1 MLIKR
6 QVLVK
11 SFVTEDL
18 KKDLIERFNKLIELS
33 EKRISEIVS
42 EEKKLL
48 LTAPTLEPA
57 YLQAVKNKI
66 KEQKE
71 EEERIKENLIKEREN
86 IKLLKDGEFYLHG
99 VVEGF
104 VDVKEGDDFWKKI
117 QETEIILR
125 DGKVVEIKNE

>member
-86 IKLLKDGEFYLHG
+86 IKLLKDGELYLHG

>member
-18 KKDLIERFNKLIELS
+18 KKDLIEKFNKLIELS

-71 EEERIKENLIKEREN
+71 EEERIKENLIKERDN
-86 IKLLKDGEFYLHG
+86 VKLLKDGEFYLHG

-104 VDVKEGDDFWKKI
+104 VEVNVGDDFWKKI
-117 QETEIILR
+117 QETEIILK

>member
-48 LTAPTLEPA
+48 LTAPTIEPA

-71 EEERIKENLIKEREN
+71 EEEKIKENLIKEREN

>member
-18 KKDLIERFNKLIELS
+18 KRDLIERFNKLIELS

-104 VDVKEGDDFWKKI
+104 VEIKEGDDFWKKI
-117 QETEIILR
+117 QETEIILK

>member
-71 EEERIKENLIKEREN
+71 EEERIKENLVKEREN

>member
-11 SFVTEDL
+11 SFVTEYL

>member
-1 MLIKR
+1 VLIKR

-104 VDVKEGDDFWKKI
+104 VDVNIGDDFWKKI

-125 DGKVVEIKNE
+125 DGKVVEIRNE

>member
-18 KKDLIERFNKLIELS
+18 KRDLIERFNKLIELS

-48 LTAPTLEPA
+48 LTAPTIEPA

>member
-86 IKLLKDGEFYLHG
+86 IKLLKEGEFYLHG

-104 VDVKEGDDFWKKI
+104 VDVNVGDDFWKKI
-117 QETEIILR
+117 QETEIILK
-125 DGKVVEIKNE
+125 DGKVIEIKNE

>member
-1 MLIKR
+1 VLIKR

-18 KKDLIERFNKLIELS
+18 KRDLIERFNKLIELS

-104 VDVKEGDDFWKKI
+104 VEIKEGDDFWKKI
-117 QETEIILR
+117 QETEIILK

>member
-104 VDVKEGDDFWKKI
+104 VEVNVGDDFWKKI
-117 QETEIILR
+117 QETEIILK

>member
-48 LTAPTLEPA
+48 LTAPTLEPT

-71 EEERIKENLIKEREN
+71 EEERIKENLIREREN

-99 VVEGF
+99 IVEGF

>member
-48 LTAPTLEPA
+48 LTAPTIEPA

>member
-18 KKDLIERFNKLIELS
+18 KRDLIERFNKLIELS

-99 VVEGF
+99 IVEGF

-117 QETEIILR
+117 QETEIILK
-125 DGKVVEIKNE
+125 DGKVLEIKNE

>member
-11 SFVTEDL
+11 SLVTEDL

-33 EKRISEIVS
+33 EKRISEILS

>member
-104 VDVKEGDDFWKKI
+104 VDVNIGDDFWKKI

-125 DGKVVEIKNE
+125 DGKVVEIRNE